1 MRGGSRSRKIT
12 IDDDDYDEDDEQLDD
27 EAPEAEQDGETA
39 AMAAARQS
47 SAIAQKAMEDALA
60 ASAVRISPAGD
71 TFASLLFLL
80 ESASLWPCVRVR
92 FRCRR
97 RLLRQTPQMSP
108 LPLLWT

>member
-60 ASAVRISPAGD
+60 ASAVRISPA
-71 TFASLLFLL
+71 SLLFLL
-80 ESASLWPCVRVR
+80 ESASPWP
-92 FRCRR
+92 
-97 RLLRQTPQMSP
+97 
-108 LPLLWT
+108 